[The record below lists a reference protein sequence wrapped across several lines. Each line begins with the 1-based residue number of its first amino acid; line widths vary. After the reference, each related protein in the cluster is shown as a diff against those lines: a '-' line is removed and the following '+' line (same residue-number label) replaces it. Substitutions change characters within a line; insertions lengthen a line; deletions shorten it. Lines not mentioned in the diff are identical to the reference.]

1 MKSETQAFHL
11 AKMMQDHTHYPKY
24 ELALPLVSVRS
35 KKLKNL
41 SLDDVLLLGLNVLEF
56 VLMDA
61 ESMCGN
67 VVLKDMENIHEL
79 EIIHMDEDTS
89 YPIDSKKY
97 DTLKLSFGI
106 VQSKVLDLG
115 HRIDI
120 TQLDLKKVDLM
131 VEDKKLAEGSLIN
144 VDNEIAIK
152 IDKVIK

>member
-11 AKMMQDHTHYPKY
+11 AKMMQDHTLYPKY

-35 KKLKNL
+35 NKLKNL
-41 SLDDVLLLGLNVLEF
+41 SVDDVLLLGLNVLEF
-56 VLMDA
+56 ILMDA
-61 ESMCGN
+61 ESICAN
-67 VVLKDMENIHEL
+67 AVLKEMENIHEL
-79 EIIHMDEDTS
+79 EIIHLDEDTL

-97 DTLKLSFGI
+97 ETLKLSFGT

-115 HRIDI
+115 HMIDI
-120 TQLDLKKVDLM
+120 THIDLGKVSL
-131 VEDKKLAEGSLIN
+131 VSEDKKLAEGSLIN

>member
-24 ELALPLVSVRS
+24 ELALPLVSIRS
-35 KKLKNL
+35 KNLKKL

-61 ESMCGN
+61 ESMCAN

-79 EIIHMDEDTS
+79 EIVHLDEDTV
-89 YPIDSKKY
+89 YPVDSKKY
-97 DTLKLSFGI
+97 DTLKLSFGT
-106 VQSKVLDLG
+106 VQSKVLEVG
-115 HRIDI
+115 ETIDI
-120 TQLDLKKVDLM
+120 THIDLGYVTLLS
-131 VEDKKLAEGSLIN
+131 ENKKLAEGSLIN

-152 IDKVIK
+152 IEKVIK

>member
-24 ELALPLVSVRS
+24 ELALPLVSIRS
-35 KKLKNL
+35 KNLKKL

-61 ESMCGN
+61 ESMCAN

-79 EIIHMDEDTS
+79 EIIHLDEDTV
-89 YPIDSKKY
+89 YPVDSKKY
-97 DTLKLSFGI
+97 DTLKLSFGT
-106 VQSKVLDLG
+106 VQSKVLEVG
-115 HRIDI
+115 ETIDI
-120 TQLDLKKVDLM
+120 THIDLGYVTLLS
-131 VEDKKLAEGSLIN
+131 ENKKLAEGSLIN

-152 IDKVIK
+152 IEKVIK

>member
-35 KKLKNL
+35 KNLKKL

-61 ESMCGN
+61 ESMCAT

-79 EIIHMDEDTS
+79 EIIHLDEDTV
-89 YPIDSKKY
+89 YPVDSKKY
-97 DTLKLSFGI
+97 DTLKLSFGT
-106 VQSKVLDLG
+106 VQSKVLEVG
-115 HRIDI
+115 ETIDI
-120 TQLDLKKVDLM
+120 THIDLVYETLLS
-131 VEDKKLAEGSLIN
+131 ENKKLAEGSLIN

-152 IDKVIK
+152 IEKVIK

>member
-24 ELALPLVSVRS
+24 ELALPLVSIRS
-35 KKLKNL
+35 KNLKKL

-61 ESMCGN
+61 ESMCAN

-79 EIIHMDEDTS
+79 EIVNLNVDTIC
-89 YPIDSKKY
+89 PLDSKKY
-97 DTLKLSFGI
+97 DTLRLSFGT
-106 VQSKVLDLG
+106 VQSKVLEVG
-115 HRIDI
+115 ETIDI
-120 TQLDLKKVDLM
+120 THIDLGYVTLLS
-131 VEDKKLAEGSLIN
+131 ENKKLAEGSLIN

-152 IDKVIK
+152 IEKVIK

>member
-56 VLMDA
+56 VLMNA
-61 ESMCGN
+61 ETICAN
-67 VVLKDMENIHEL
+67 VVLKEMENIHEL
-79 EIIHMDEDTS
+79 EIVHTDEDRV
-89 YPIDSKKY
+89 YLLDSKKY
-97 DTLKLSFGI
+97 DILKLSFGT
-106 VQSKVLDLG
+106 VQSKVLEVG
-115 HRIDI
+115 ETIDI
-120 TQLDLKKVDLM
+120 THIDLGKVTLLS
-131 VEDKKLAEGSLIN
+131 ENKKLAEGLLIN

>member
-24 ELALPLVSVRS
+24 ELALPLVSIRS
-35 KKLKNL
+35 KNLKKL

-61 ESMCGN
+61 ESMCAN

-79 EIIHMDEDTS
+79 EIVHLDEDTI
-89 YPIDSKKY
+89 YPVDSKKY
-97 DTLKLSFGI
+97 DTLKLSFGT
-106 VQSKVLDLG
+106 VQSKVLEVG
-115 HRIDI
+115 ETIDI
-120 TQLDLKKVDLM
+120 THIDLGYVTLLS
-131 VEDKKLAEGSLIN
+131 ENKKLAEGSLIN

-152 IDKVIK
+152 IEKVIK

>member
-24 ELALPLVSVRS
+24 ELALPLVSIRS
-35 KKLKNL
+35 KNLKKL

-61 ESMCGN
+61 ESMCAN

-79 EIIHMDEDTS
+79 EIVHLDEDTV
-89 YPIDSKKY
+89 YPVDSKKY
-97 DTLKLSFGI
+97 DTLRLSFGT
-106 VQSKVLDLG
+106 VQSKVLEVG
-115 HRIDI
+115 ETIDI
-120 TQLDLKKVDLM
+120 THIDLGYVTLLS
-131 VEDKKLAEGSLIN
+131 ENKKLAEGSLIN

-152 IDKVIK
+152 IEKVIK

>member
-24 ELALPLVSVRS
+24 ELVLPLVSIRS
-35 KKLKNL
+35 KNLKKL

-61 ESMCGN
+61 ESMCAN

-79 EIIHMDEDTS
+79 EIINLNVDTI
-89 YPIDSKKY
+89 YPVDSKKY
-97 DTLKLSFGI
+97 DTLKLSFGT
-106 VQSKVLDLG
+106 VQSKVLEVG
-115 HRIDI
+115 ETIDI
-120 TQLDLKKVDLM
+120 THIDLGKVTLFS
-131 VEDKKLAEGSLIN
+131 ENKKLAEGSLIN

-152 IDKVIK
+152 IEKVIK